1 MSGHFSPVRPGV
13 WLAPADGPKGGP
25 EGGPQISHQEV
36 LRRAASAPAVLL
48 GEQHDKAAQH
58 RWQLHVAAGLLALRP
73 GIVMGFEMFPARLD
87 PVLARWVA
95 GELSEAEFLEQAEWG
110 TVWGFPAELY
120 LPLFRFCRQFAI
132 PMHGLNC
139 RRALVS
145 EVGREGWEAIAE
157 ENRDGLTPAVPATPA
172 YRQYLFQIT
181 GGGAPNRKA
190 AGPEDPAFDR
200 FVRAQQVWDRSFAC
214 RIAAL
219 RNQPEPPL
227 VIGIIGRGHL
237 EFGHG
242 TPAQLAD
249 LGITGTQVLLPHLDP
264 APPAAGIAHA
274 LFCLDPEEV

>member
-1 MSGHFSPVRPGV
+1 M
-13 WLAPADGPKGGP
+13 
-25 EGGPQISHQEV
+25 
-36 LRRAASAPAVLL
+36 

-145 EVGREGWEAIAE
+145 EVGKEGWEAIAE
-157 ENRDGLTPAVPATPA
+157 ENRDGLTPPCPL
-172 YRQYLFQIT
+172 RQPT
-181 GGGAPNRKA
+181 GSIC
-190 AGPEDPAFDR
+190 F
-200 FVRAQQVWDRSFAC
+200 RS
-214 RIAAL
+214 
-219 RNQPEPPL
+219 
-227 VIGIIGRGHL
+227 
-237 EFGHG
+237 
-242 TPAQLAD
+242 
-249 LGITGTQVLLPHLDP
+249 
-264 APPAAGIAHA
+264 PAAARPTA
-274 LFCLDPEEV
+274 R